1 MALFGDDA
9 EDDTEEEGNESGS
22 GSLSDKAKGLF
33 SSAGSAMQ
41 NAGGGGALS
50 QFTTKLGGGDG
61 AASQFGQSAMS
72 DMQGGGGLGQ
82 VAQDGMASFGGGGAM
97 SQFGQSAMSDMQGGG
112 GLGQV
117 AQDGMANF
125 GGGSNLLC
133 SGSAMDFSSM
143 AGGLAQGGGSSF
155 MLNNGAMMQSM
166 QGGDMSGASSL
177 FSELGSQPGSTLAIQ
192 DLPGLAQQNP
202 QFGDMLQGELQQGN
216 FSCIGQGSPSAIQ
229 GMMDAHPGL
238 AAQFQNIQ
246 MGGGSGGG
254 LLGSLKGRFGGGGGD
269 EGFEAAFEDELESE
283 EDGERLVI
291 EKINPSLSIYGTTAP
306 VNELEIYRVEG
317 AYSINELFTATLYL
331 YSRSKKVIKLK
342 DVHGKLFSVNLD
354 LEFVEGRPLKEK
366 LIVGYPKTWTKLMY
380 PEETLEDLEV
390 YNFYKVELVSDFW
403 KLTQDINNRVF
414 AAEDPAL
421 GISVKE
427 ALERLLLLAK
437 LPPEV
442 YSLDKIE
449 GAAAVGVKHH
459 CFIQYNESTYDFI
472 ERLMQLG
479 GIFAYDS
486 ITEEGSY
493 CRVFTDLVEGYKKFS
508 TEVEAF
514 HISEYAID
522 GADDD
527 KSKEPPSIEDRVKI
541 PYSKKQG
548 GVFFQETTERINIT
562 EVTCFGYNPD
572 DFKSPIKGKSGE
584 PDDVIF
590 SAEYYPYS
598 QGTETEQAEIKAK
611 SMAGYLK
618 SVETHDVVT
627 TLPICSAGMVFNIK
641 DECSYIEDQGLEK
654 SFVAVDVKFQIGYP
668 ANYPEITALNNVD
681 GSFAQFEESE
691 KMCEYNFS
699 IKSIPATSLPQNDC
713 RVMPSPA
720 VGKYLDAIVV
730 NQEGMLEAPDPELG
744 VDTNEAGDVY
754 VGLFLEYDAKLTD
767 YEKFSPIRVKMNTTN
782 GVSTPYVNTPCTVI
796 WQDFGAMMVY
806 TGQRHDKV
814 NTPFVVPMTH
824 SCWQRNGIVG
834 ERPEAEPEQLII
846 SYDHTLKNM
855 IFNVANDHM
864 ETIQHNM
871 TQKVVEGDAVR
882 LVEMG
887 MLTETVEKNIIIETS
902 ANYNLTIA
910 ENQEVE
916 IGENQTVEVGSTAEK
931 TVGEAITVTAGEA
944 IETTAGT
951 EISNTAGEMITNE
964 AMEINNTCEEHSTE
978 CESHTTV
985 TVAQELVTVT
995 QDIVAEEIT
1004 EVAEAKD
1011 EVIEAK
1017 NQTGVSLVEGE
1028 FAVVPDG

>member
-1 MALFGDDA
+1 MFDDDSEDNAGDKKKSFS
-9 EDDTEEEGNESGS
+9 E
-22 GSLSDKAKGLF
+22 KAKGIF
-33 SSAGSAMQ
+33 SSAKSSIQ
-41 NAGGGGALS
+41 NSGGGALS
-50 QFTTKLGGGDG
+50 QFTTQVGGGDG
-61 AASQFGQSAMS
+61 AASQFGQTALS

-82 VAQDGMASFGGGGAM
+82 VAQDGMSSFGGGSPS
-97 SQFGQSAMSDMQGGG
+97 SQFAQSAMSDMQAGA

-117 AQDGMANF
+117 AQDGMSNF
-125 GGGSNLLC
+125 SGGNNLLC
-133 SGSAMDFSSM
+133 SGSGMDFGSM
-143 AGGLAQGGGSSF
+143 IGGMAQGGGGSYLLDNS
-155 MLNNGAMMQSM
+155 AMMQSM

-177 FSELGSQPGSTLAIQ
+177 FSELGSQSGSTLAIQ
-192 DLPGLAQQNP
+192 DLPGLVQQNP
-202 QFGDMLQGELQQGN
+202 QFGGMLQGELQQGN
-216 FSCIGQGSPSAIQ
+216 FSCIGQGSPSGIQ
-229 GMMDAHPGL
+229 GLMDSHPGL
-238 AAQFQNIQ
+238 ASQFQNIQ
-246 MGGGSGGG
+246 MGSGAGGG
-254 LLGSLKGRFGGGGGD
+254 LLGSLKDRFRGDDSGGG
-269 EGFEAAFEDELESE
+269 FESAFEDALESE

-291 EKINPSLSIYGTTAP
+291 EKINPSLSVYGAGAP
-306 VNELEIYRVEG
+306 VNELQIYRIEG
-317 AYSINELFTATLYL
+317 SYSINKLFTATLYL
-331 YSRSKKVIKLK
+331 YSKSKEVIKLK
-342 DVHGKLFSVNLD
+342 DVHGKLFGVELD
-354 LEFVEGRPLKEK
+354 LEFVEGSPLREK
-366 LIVGYPKTWTKLMY
+366 LLVGYPKTWTKLMY

-421 GISVKE
+421 GITVKE
-427 ALERLLLLAK
+427 ALEQLLLFAEV
-437 LPPEV
+437 PPES

-449 GAAAVGVKHH
+449 GAAAVAIKHH

-479 GIFAYDS
+479 GIFAYDT
-486 ITEEGSY
+486 ITEVGSY
-493 CRVFTDLVEGYKKFS
+493 CRVFTDMVEGYKKFS
-508 TEVEAF
+508 TEAEAF
-514 HISEYAID
+514 HITEYAID
-522 GADDD
+522 GSVDD
-527 KSKEPPSIEDRVKI
+527 KSKTPPSIEERVKI

-548 GVFFQETTERINIT
+548 GVFFEETTERISIT
-562 EVTCFGYNPD
+562 EVTAFGYNPD

-584 PDDVIF
+584 RDKVIF

-598 QGTETEQAEIKAK
+598 QGSETEQAEIKAR

-618 SVETHDVVT
+618 SVETHNVIT
-627 TLPICSAGMVFNIK
+627 TLPIYSAGMVFTIK
-641 DECSYIEDQGLEK
+641 DECKYIEDQGLEK
-654 SFVAVDVKFQIGYP
+654 SFATIDVEFQIGYP
-668 ANYPEITALNNVD
+668 PNYPEIIALNDAD

-699 IKSIPATSLPQNDC
+699 IKAIPATSLPPNDC
-713 RVMPSPA
+713 RITSSPA

-744 VDTNEAGDVY
+744 VDTNEVGDVY
-754 VGLFLEYDAKLTD
+754 IGLFLEYKAKLED
-767 YEKFSPIRVKMNTTN
+767 YQHFTPIRVKMNTTN

-806 TGQRHDKV
+806 TGQRHDSV
-814 NTPFVVPMTH
+814 NTPFVTPMTH

-846 SYDHTLKNM
+846 SYDHTLKDM
-855 IFNVANDHM
+855 IFNVANDHR

-871 TQKVVEGDAVR
+871 TQKVVEGNATR
-882 LVEMG
+882 LVETG
-887 MLTETVEKNIIIETS
+887 MLTETVEKDIIIETS

-951 EISNTAGEMITNE
+951 EMSNTAGEMITNE

-985 TVAQELVTVT
+985 TVAQEVVTAT
-995 QDIVAEEIT
+995 QDLVAAEIT
-1004 EVAEAKD
+1004 EVAEAMD
-1011 EVIEAK
+1011 QTIEAK
-1017 NQTGVSLVEGE
+1017 NHTGIYNVEGMI
-1028 FAVVPDG
+1028 AVEPDG